1 MYKSFSPECLRD
13 FNSAIIDEKYL
24 RCFFLRFKVW
34 SDEIGIVLRL
44 FTPSSFLFTFRTWE
58 TSAGLGEQYVM
69 DEAY

>member
-24 RCFFLRFKVW
+24 RCFKVW
-34 SDEIGIVLRL
+34 SDEIRIVLRL